1 MSNPAVKAAAPIPM
15 LDLKAEYA
23 LFGEELRNA
32 LLGVLD
38 SGQFILGPHG
48 AALERELAQY
58 CGVEHGVAVANGTEA
73 LHLALRALGIGPGH
87 EVITSAFTFIGSAEA
102 ISYTGATPVFVDIEP
117 DTFNLDPAAVERA
130 ITPRTR
136 AVMPVHLFGQCATMD
151 RIQQIC
157 DQRGISVVEDC
168 AQSIGADFDGRPCG
182 SWGVAGCTSFYPS
195 KNLGA
200 YGDGGLVVTKDARL
214 ADELRVLRN
223 HGSRVR
229 YHHHVIGYNSRLDEM
244 QAAILRVKF
253 KHIDRL
259 NALRREKALAY
270 TERLAGSG
278 VATPI
283 EHKRGKHIYHQYT
296 VRSPKRD
303 ALKAA
308 LDTARIGAMIYY
320 PIPLHQQDVYRELCR
335 GVSLPDAEEA
345 ARTVLSLP
353 MFPMLTQ
360 EQIGRVC
367 EVVLAGLSG

>member
-1 MSNPAVKAAAPIPM
+1 MTRPAAAAAAPIPM
-15 LDLKAEYA
+15 LDLKGEYA
-23 LFGEELRNA
+23 LFGDELRAA

-38 SGQFILGPHG
+38 SGQFVLGPQG
-48 AALERELAQY
+48 AALEREIAQY
-58 CGVEHGVAVANGTEA
+58 CGVEHAVAVANGTEA
-73 LHLALRALGIGPGH
+73 LHLALRALGVGPGH

-157 DQRGISVVEDC
+157 DLRGIPVVEDC
-168 AQSIGADFDGRPCG
+168 AQSIGAEFDGRPSG
-182 SWGVAGCTSFYPS
+182 SWGVAGGISFYPS

-200 YGDGGLVVTKDARL
+200 YGDGGMVITKDARL
-214 ADELRVLRN
+214 ADEMRVLRN

-253 KHIDRL
+253 KYLDRM
-259 NALRREKALAY
+259 NAMRREKAMLY
-270 TERLAGSG
+270 NERLAGTG
-278 VATPI
+278 VVTPV
-283 EHKRGKHIYHQYT
+283 EHGRGKHIYHQYT
-296 VRSPKRD
+296 LRTPKRD
-303 ALKAA
+303 AIKAA
-308 LDTARIGAMIYY
+308 LDEARIGAMIYY

-335 GVSLPDAEEA
+335 GVSLPHAEEA
-345 ARTVLSLP
+345 ARTVVSLP
-353 MFPMLTQ
+353 MFPMLTE
-360 EQIGRVC
+360 EQVGRVC
-367 EVVLAGLSG
+367 EMVRSVVSR